1 MEVGEGLVYL
11 KSLLAGAVVTVAIMV
26 GAVLFNYSSEKVL
39 GVLILIGVLLAGSLS
54 GIFSGDARQRPWNN
68 WRTDDMVRTVNQ
80 GLMLVIFTLPLILGF
95 FINYLLV
102 IK

>member
-1 MEVGEGLVYL
+1 M

-26 GAVLFNYSSEKVL
+26 GAALFGYSSEKVL
-39 GVLILIGVLLAGSLS
+39 GVLILIGILLAGSLS
-54 GIFSGDARQRPWNN
+54 GIFSGGERQRPWNKWSN
-68 WRTDDMVRTVNQ
+68 DDMSRTINQ
-80 GLMLVIFTLPLILGF
+80 GLMAFVFTLPLILGF